1 MSCFKDCMVN
11 RHGLPREVRSGSGV
25 GEPQGEK
32 GCGFWQMGEE
42 GEADKLGLH
51 RGQIVQ
57 GSWVGRDPLGP
68 GHNTRKARVR
78 HMVCRNVEL

>member
-1 MSCFKDCMVN
+1 
-11 RHGLPREVRSGSGV
+11 
-25 GEPQGEK
+25 
-32 GCGFWQMGEE
+32 MGEE